1 MNLLSVPL
9 KQRNPVL
16 VNILISSV
24 YFALCSLHVISK
36 EGFILHHSEAVLI
49 PTVSFGPNVF
59 IRGRG
64 SA

>member
-24 YFALCSLHVISK
+24 YFALCSFHVISK
-36 EGFILHHSEAVLI
+36 ERFILHRSEAVLMC
-49 PTVSFGPNVF
+49 TVSFGPNVF